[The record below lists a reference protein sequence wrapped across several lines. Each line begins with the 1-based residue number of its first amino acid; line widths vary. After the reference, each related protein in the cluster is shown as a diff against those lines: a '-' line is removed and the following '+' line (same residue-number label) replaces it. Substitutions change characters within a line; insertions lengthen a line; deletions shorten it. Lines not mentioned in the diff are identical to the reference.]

1 MSGRVCSSLLVEGG
15 KIIKMSKLEVAVR
28 KHFKYNVTVN
38 LIDGAFFGFG
48 WGFGSMGTILPLFVA
63 RLTDSALLIG
73 LIPAIHGVAWQ
84 FPQLFLANRLARL
97 RLYKPLVMLF
107 TLHER
112 MPYLGLALTAL
123 AFPLLGNRLTLI
135 LTFLLILWQSLGAGL
150 TANPWQSMIAK
161 IIPSDWRGTFFGL
174 QAALA
179 NGWIALTSVA
189 AGFLLTQLDDRF
201 DFALC
206 FLLAAVGM
214 GLSMFFLGLTREPVD
229 EEKVIQEGRSFPWR
243 EWLAILRNDRPFS
256 AFLLV
261 RFLASFATMGF
272 NFYILYGLRRFGM
285 DEQTAGLL
293 TAVLTVTQVIA
304 NAGMGWLG
312 DRFGH
317 RTMLV
322 AGSLAVTFSSLLAW
336 GAPTLAWLYPVF
348 VLAGLANVAYW
359 TIGMVFSTQFGNE
372 ETRPTYIGLS
382 NTLVAPATI
391 LSPLLGGWL
400 VDTLSFQATFLVS
413 ALGGLVIAAMLL
425 WLVQDPRPAA

>member
-1 MSGRVCSSLLVEGG
+1 MSTLETAVQKHLRYNLV
-15 KIIKMSKLEVAVR
+15 
-28 KHFKYNVTVN
+28 VN

-48 WGFGSMGTILPLFVA
+48 WGFGSMTTILPLFLS
-63 RLTDSALLIG
+63 RMTDSALMIG

-84 FPQLFLANRLARL
+84 LPQLFLANRLARL
-97 RLYKPLVMLF
+97 RLYKPMVMLF

-112 MPYLGLALTAL
+112 IPYLGLALVAL
-123 AFPLLGNRLTLI
+123 AMPSLGARFTLV
-135 LTFLLILWQSLGAGL
+135 LTFLLILWQSIGSGL

-161 IIPSDWRGTFFGL
+161 IIPSNWRGAFFGL

-179 NGWIALTSVA
+179 NGLIALTSLV
-189 AGFLLTQLDDRF
+189 AGFLLNRLDDRF

-229 EEKVIQEGRSFPWR
+229 EEKSIPDRQAFPWR
-243 EWLAILRNDRPFS
+243 EWLTILRRDKNFS

-261 RFLASFATMGF
+261 RFLSGFASMGF

-285 DEQTAGLL
+285 DEETAGAL
-293 TAVLTVTQVIA
+293 TAVLTMTQVLA
-304 NAGMGWLG
+304 NASMGWLG

-317 RTMLV
+317 RAMLV

-336 GAPTLAWLYPVF
+336 GGPTLVWLYPSFVF
-348 VLAGLANVAYW
+348 AGLANVAYW
-359 TIGMVFSTQFGNE
+359 TIGMVFTTYFGTE

-382 NTLVAPATI
+382 NTLVAPATLI
-391 LSPLLGGWL
+391 APLVGGWL
-400 VDTLSFQATFLVS
+400 TDAVGFQATFLAS
-413 ALGGLVIAAMLL
+413 AIGGLVIALIL
-425 WLVQDPRPAA
+425 IVLVRSPHRQS